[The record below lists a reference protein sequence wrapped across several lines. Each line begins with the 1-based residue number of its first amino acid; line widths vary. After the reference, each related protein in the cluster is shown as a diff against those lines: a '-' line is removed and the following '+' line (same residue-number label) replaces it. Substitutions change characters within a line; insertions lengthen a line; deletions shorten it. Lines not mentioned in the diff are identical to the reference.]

1 MSSSTHTKDYE
12 RGIMDVVAELR
23 KRRAG
28 LNGQFEWEKGQIT
41 MSEQMKAKMAAA
53 EFEKEIVKRAYDTAR
68 DHASDDRAVMEIA
81 DDIQYLMTLA
91 FRKGQRS

>member
-1 MSSSTHTKDYE
+1 MSE
-12 RGIMDVVAELR
+12 EER
-23 KRRAG
+23 KRRQMG
-28 LNGQFEWEKGQIT
+28 SPVWPLKPGPFEWEKGQIT

-68 DHASDDRAVMEIA
+68 DHASDDRSVMELA
-81 DDIQYLMTLA
+81 DDIQYLMMLA